1 MTTTAKCADRFFETA
16 TVVTK
21 SRCWQRNIFHNRPTI
36 QQWKHNSGYLSTA
49 LSQKEYT
56 HLRSTELWARSPRPW
71 EVSWQKV
78 ILVGW
83 LVGFSVWWNRL
94 TDWLWKFNAQ
104 STAVVM
110 SGRNAG
116 HQIASNKKSN
126 ARTTHVQV
134 QNYKNRVRYV
144 SLIYAS
150 HKKSILCL
158 IFFQCV

>member
-1 MTTTAKCADRFFETA
+1 MRRPLFRDSYGGDKESVLTEKYLPQQTDNPTMKAQQWIPVHCAIAKRIHSSQKHW
-16 TVVTK
+16 VVGPFSQALRSKLTK
-21 SRCWQRNIFHNRPTI
+21 SY
-36 QQWKHNSGYLSTA
+36 S
-49 LSQKEYT
+49 
-56 HLRSTELWARSPRPW
+56 
-71 EVSWQKV
+71 
-78 ILVGW
+78 GW
-83 LVGFSVWWNRL
+83 LVCFSVWWNRL

-126 ARTTHVQV
+126 AQTTHVQV